1 MEKKQQLWL
10 SEYYPNLSP
19 QKVANYLRS
28 RGVSLTLLRK
38 LKQNQAILVNG
49 IAVRSNYLLQSGD
62 YLEVLALDEEP
73 GLPAEEVPLDIIY
86 ADDYLLV
93 VNKPAGMVAHPVKH
107 YTSGTLANALAYH
120 LCRDGH
126 SRQVRLLHR
135 LDKDTSGLLLVS
147 LNPIIH
153 HHLVRDLQNQRIHRI
168 YWAFVHGKLPAAGSI
183 NAPLDPVA
191 PGAVLRQVD
200 SQGKPAITHYKT
212 LKHWSNAVSLAEIT
226 LETGRTHQI
235 RVHMAHIGHP
245 LLGDQLYGQPNNTGL
260 INRQALHARKLVF
273 THPVSKK
280 VLILEAP
287 LPEDLNRLT
296 QVFDRYTELKLW

>member
-1 MEKKQQLWL
+1 MKKKNQLWL
-10 SEYYPNLSP
+10 SEYYLSTNT

-49 IAVRSNYLLQSGD
+49 TVVKANYLLQCGD
-62 YLEVLALDEEP
+62 HLEVLALDEEP
-73 GLPAEEVPLDIIY
+73 GLPAEKIPLDIIY
-86 ADDYLLV
+86 ADDYLLA

-107 YTSGTLANALAYH
+107 YTNGTLANALAYH
-120 LCRDGH
+120 LCQDGQ

-147 LNPIIH
+147 LNPIVH

-168 YWAFVHGKLPAAGSI
+168 YWGFVQGKLPSAGSI
-183 NAPLDPVA
+183 NAPLDLVA
-191 PGAVLRQVD
+191 PGAVQRQVN

-212 LKHWSNAVSLAEIT
+212 LKCWNEEASLAEIT

-245 LLGDQLYGQPNNTGL
+245 LLGDQLYGQQNSAGP
-260 INRQALHARKLVF
+260 INRQALHAKKLVF

-280 VLILEAP
+280 TLTLEAP
-287 LPEDLNRLT
+287 LPEDLSRLT
-296 QVFDRYTELKLW
+296 RLFEHYTELRLW